1 MTDLNPPSSTAVSYT
16 GTKTEIFR
24 LALVTGLLSIVTL
37 GIYRFW
43 AKTRMRQHIWG
54 ATRVGQDG
62 FEYTGTGLEKLI
74 GFLIALVVLAVYLA
88 VVNLGFFALGLRFV
102 SRPTNDAEIIGQV
115 LFIYANLFATVPLI
129 FFAQYNS
136 LRYRLARTRFRG
148 IRFGME
154 SAAAGYVWRAL
165 LLTLITALSLG
176 LLYPLMS
183 FRLDKYMTDRAWYGD
198 ARFEQSGRWTALYRF
213 MIPFALGIVM
223 MVIGVAAE
231 VAGKTGIISDSLV
244 GIGILTLYLGLLYYP
259 IRTAAYLTSHR
270 ILGGQIRFTA
280 NPSVWRI
287 IGILIGGGIA
297 IAVVGGLAFGLP
309 AWLVSQTL
317 QAGAITH
324 LSGLEGFGVVL
335 GLYLLA
341 LVFLSALVQAWIT
354 QPLLRHVLGTI
365 TVLNIEATDH
375 IHQRA
380 ADKGADAEGFADAL
394 DVGAAF

>member
-1 MTDLNPPSSTAVSYT
+1 MTDLNPPSYTAVSYT

-102 SRPTNDAEIIGQV
+102 SRPTNDAEVVAQLG
-115 LFIYANLFATVPLI
+115 FIYANLFALLPLI
-129 FFAQYNS
+129 YFAQYRAM
-136 LRYRLARTRFRG
+136 RYRLARTRFRG

-198 ARFEQSGRWTALYRF
+198 ARFEQSGRWTALYRY
-213 MIPFALGIVM
+213 MIPFAAGVVVMFGGIALGAITKGGTLVT
-223 MVIGVAAE
+223 VLIFTGVA
-231 VAGKTGIISDSLV
+231 TF
-244 GIGILTLYLGLLYYP
+244 YFGLIYYP
-259 IRTAAYLTSHR
+259 IRAAAYLTSHR
-270 ILGGQIRFTA
+270 VLGGQIRFTA

-297 IAVVGGLAFGLP
+297 ITVIALITFGLP
-309 AWLVSQTL
+309 AWLFGQTL
-317 QAGAITH
+317 RTGGISQ
-324 LSGLEGFGVVL
+324 LSGPLGFGVAL
-335 GLYLLA
+335 GIYLVGLVFFSALA
-341 LVFLSALVQAWIT
+341 LAWIT
-354 QPLLRHVLGTI
+354 QPLLCHVLGTI